1 LRPNSDYYDQNGAPT
16 LSHEVTH
23 LLIGIY
29 YFLKAQN
36 GEDVKF
42 VPIGDKQH
50 QMDWAPSQEENIDAW
65 LNRIIE
71 EHGVDPNKGQR
82 VNEVTD
88 LEEE

>member
-1 LRPNSDYYDQNGAPT
+1 VRD
-16 LSHEVTH
+16 
-23 LLIGIY
+23 
-29 YFLKAQN
+29 
-36 GEDVKF
+36 DVKF
-42 VPIGDKQH
+42 VRIGDKQH